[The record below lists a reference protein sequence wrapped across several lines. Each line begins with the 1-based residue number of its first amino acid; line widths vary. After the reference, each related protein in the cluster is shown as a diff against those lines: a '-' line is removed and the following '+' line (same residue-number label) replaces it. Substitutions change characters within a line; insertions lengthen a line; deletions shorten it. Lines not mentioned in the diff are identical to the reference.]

1 MLIAFSSSFWLF
13 CFDLELQV
21 WFDSWCENI
30 LWSVEWDFLSFSL
43 FSWTIGPMPL
53 GPSALWGRLSV
64 GLGSNNMATAEE
76 KRTITKKRLQELRNM
91 CREHYNVLIEEGTMP
106 DAADVRV
113 TNQKLEELM
122 ELLDGKIKWDNAWL
136 VVLTTS
142 CSDHFA

>member
-1 MLIAFSSSFWLF
+1 
-13 CFDLELQV
+13 
-21 WFDSWCENI
+21 
-30 LWSVEWDFLSFSL
+30 
-43 FSWTIGPMPL
+43 
-53 GPSALWGRLSV
+53 
-64 GLGSNNMATAEE
+64 MATAEE

-136 VVLTTS
+136 IAFL
-142 CSDHFA
+142 CRIRLCIIFASEYWSLYDLFCKNN

>member
-1 MLIAFSSSFWLF
+1 
-13 CFDLELQV
+13 
-21 WFDSWCENI
+21 
-30 LWSVEWDFLSFSL
+30 
-43 FSWTIGPMPL
+43 
-53 GPSALWGRLSV
+53 
-64 GLGSNNMATAEE
+64 MATAEE

-136 VVLTTS
+136 IAFYAE
-142 CSDHFA
+142 SDSASSLLLNIDLFGSLLRK